1 MDIAI
6 VGLGYVGAV
15 AVAALSKA
23 GHNVLGVDVDQGK
36 VSSFRRGICPFFE
49 PELPE
54 FASSGIAAGR
64 LRFHRLDEVKEPPA
78 EIVLKAVGMPTQAYS
93 GTDLLQVY

>member
-1 MDIAI
+1 MNITV

-36 VSSFRRGICPFFE
+36 VSSFQSGICPFYE
-49 PELPE
+49 PELSE
-54 FASSGIAAGR
+54 LISSGLAAGR
-64 LRFHRLDEVKEPPA
+64 LYPGSWSEWVTDPKRLVA
-78 EIVLKAVGMPTQAYS
+78 TGAA
-93 GTDLLQVY
+93 